1 MLEVKINGNEG
12 IVNVEANG
20 SLPELMADVEIML
33 NVMYEGI
40 SEKEKQNFKYC
51 IKELAEKELYA
62 KTSEE
67 IDKIAKDKKEELKK
81 RLEKE
86 LGDLIKGL
94 FD

>member
-20 SLPELMADVEIML
+20 SLPELIADVATML

-40 SEKEKQNFKYC
+40 SEKQKQNFKDC

-62 KTSEE
+62 KTKEE

-81 RLEKE
+81 ILEKE

>member
-20 SLPELMADVEIML
+20 SLPELMADVATML

-40 SEKEKQNFKYC
+40 SEKEKQDFKYC

-62 KTSEE
+62 KNDEE
-67 IDKIAKDKKEELKK
+67 IDKIAKDKKEKLKK

>member
-1 MLEVKINGNEG
+1 MLEVKINGSKG
-12 IVNVEANG
+12 IVEVKANG
-20 SLPELMADVEIML
+20 SLPELMADVTTML

-40 SEKEKQNFKYC
+40 SEKQNFKDC
-51 IKELAEKELYA
+51 IKELAEKELYT
-62 KTSEE
+62 KSNEE
-67 IDKIAKDKKEELKK
+67 IDKIAKDKKEEFKK